1 MPTCRLVD
9 FDSKNLAFQPL
20 RSNEGGKGKTAYINV
35 RGGENLFQCPRVR
48 MPFALKPGMGET
60 TVKVSR
66 LAREHAFA
74 PPLTPPPTAVH
85 EDEARVHDQ
94 PRRYGAGSCH

>member
-60 TVKVSR
+60 TVKVRHMSR
-66 LAREHAFA
+66 SA
-74 PPLTPPPTAVH
+74 
-85 EDEARVHDQ
+85 
-94 PRRYGAGSCH
+94 